1 MDWETSYESRLH
13 TGDLADVAGAAHY
26 RFELLAGLGP
36 AADAHGGSFRRQL
49 AAERLY
55 LAGRRAVPGPRDHGD
70 DAHFIH
76 GHCVDRADDE
86 AERVMA
92 SPDGCLRDS
101 GFLLVRQPFH
111 RELQFERT
119 AGPFRVGGPELPGNQ

>member
-49 AAERLY
+49 AAQRLY
-55 LAGRRAVPGPRDHGD
+55 VAGRRAVPGPRDHGD
-70 DAHFIH
+70 DA
-76 GHCVDRADDE
+76 RAIYSHSFDCADTE
-86 AERVMA
+86 GERVMA
-92 SPDGCLRDS
+92 SPGGCLRDG
-101 GFLLVRQPFH
+101 GFLLA
-111 RELQFERT
+111 RE
-119 AGPFRVGGPELPGNQ
+119 P